1 LCHPIHKSFGT
12 YKMNKDKEVKRITK
26 KYKAGKLEPR
36 KDLPEDLKIAIRTFM
51 EQVVIME
58 EYDTDYINGEYMANL
73 IKAFSKY
80 PEYSIFTY
88 ELVKSILGKTLEE

>member
-1 LCHPIHKSFGT
+1 MS
-12 YKMNKDKEVKRITK
+12 KDKDMKVITK

-36 KDLPEDLKIAIRTFM
+36 EDLPEDLKVAIRTFM
-51 EQVVIME
+51 EQAVIME

-88 ELVKSILGKTLEE
+88 DLVKSILGKTLKE